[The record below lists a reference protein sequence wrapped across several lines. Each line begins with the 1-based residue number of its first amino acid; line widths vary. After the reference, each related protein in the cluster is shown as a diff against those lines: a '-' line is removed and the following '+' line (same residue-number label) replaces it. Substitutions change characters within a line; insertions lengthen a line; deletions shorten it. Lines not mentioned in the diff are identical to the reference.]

1 MAKSEEFERVKEA
14 LRKEP
19 TPEARLEAARRFAEY
34 EAAEKAKGKLMS
46 RPTVV
51 SLGTG
56 KDYPVA
62 VPLDQVP
69 QEIAKNPAFF
79 NLMKRVITKEKQ

>member
-1 MAKSEEFERVKEA
+1 MTEEFEKLKEA
-14 LRKEP
+14 LRKTA
-19 TPEARLEAARRFAEY
+19 TPEARLEAAQRFAEY
-34 EAAEKAKGKLMS
+34 EAAKKAKGKRRS
-46 RPTVV
+46 RPTLV
-51 SLGTG
+51 SLSTG

-62 VPLDQVP
+62 IPLDQVP